1 MRGNVAGRV
10 LGVTLVLVCALAGHV
25 PAAAAFQPVGAS
37 EVSGSRPVPA
47 SIMRFFTDYFRAV
60 EAGEPDG
67 ILALIDSD
75 FVIKWPL
82 GREITDRDKLHA
94 VLASLQRRVRQEIR
108 WEILEA
114 REDGDWAWVRSVE
127 RPTHYPRAGGDPVTL
142 EGSRLTIL
150 RKVGG
155 RWLLHR
161 DYGSLNELPEGSRR

>member
-10 LGVTLVLVCALAGHV
+10 LRVTLVLVGAFAGQV
-25 PAAAAFQPVGAS
+25 PAAACQPVGAS
-37 EVSGSRPVPA
+37 EAVSGSRPVPA
-47 SIMRFFTDYFRAV
+47 SITRFFADYFRAV

-94 VLASLQRRVRQEIR
+94 ALASLQRRVRQEIR

-142 EGSRLTIL
+142 EGSRLTVL

-161 DYGSLNELPEGSRR
+161 DYGSLNELPEGSRQ